1 MSPVSGSRQPSASAT
16 PTAAPRRESANPS
29 GWDRYLSVLERNR
42 IPVKQR
48 RWYVLRA
55 EAFINAVR
63 PTRMGEV
70 SVEQITTF
78 FPRYAREQRLDEWQY
93 RQTVDAVQLLLVDL
107 VHSSASREIDWDFW
121 KEAGKA
127 LDSAHPTVA
136 KALTPDEAVEA
147 QPRYARSSEQ
157 YPLLKSLAR
166 TLRSRRYSIRTEQS
180 YVDWA
185 HRFLLFTAGK
195 AESDLVQT
203 DVERFLAH
211 LAIERSVSAST
222 QNQALNAL
230 VFLFR
235 EVLERPLGEMR
246 FGRARRPPR
255 VPVVLTRDEVRAL
268 LDQLS
273 GTTALMARLMY
284 GTGMRLMEC
293 IRLRVGDLDF
303 GHRLLVVRDGK
314 GGKDRVVP
322 LPERLADP
330 LEAHLE
336 GVRRL
341 HEEDVEAGV
350 GDVQLPDALARK
362 APNAPRMWIW
372 QFVFP
377 SANLSKDPK
386 TGRVRRHHLHEAT
399 LQRAV
404 KQAAE
409 KAGIPK
415 RVNCHSM
422 RHSFATHLLE
432 AGYDIRTVQELLGHA
447 DVSTTM
453 IYTHVLNRPGL
464 VPVRSPVDSI

>member
-1 MSPVSGSRQPSASAT
+1 MAPDSRSSPAPASGRPGT
-16 PTAAPRRESANPS
+16 KPRRESASPS

-42 IPVKQR
+42 IPVNQR

-55 EAFINAVR
+55 EAFVDAVR

-70 SVEQITTF
+70 SAEQITTF
-78 FPRYAREQRLDEWQY
+78 FPRYARDQRLNEWQY
-93 RQTVDAVQLLLVDL
+93 RQTVDSVQLLLVDL
-107 VHSSASREIDWDFW
+107 AQSRAAREIDWDFW

-127 LDSAHPTVA
+127 LDGAHPTIA
-136 KALTPDEAVEA
+136 KGLTPDEAVEA
-147 QPRYARSSEQ
+147 QPRYARSTEQ
-157 YPLLKSLAR
+157 YPLLKGLAR
-166 TLRSRRYSIRTEQS
+166 TLRARRYAIRTEQS

-185 HRFLLFTAGK
+185 HRFLLFTASK
-195 AESDLVQT
+195 AEADLAEG

-211 LAIERSVSAST
+211 LATERSVSAST

-268 LDQLS
+268 LAQLV

-293 IRLRVGDLDF
+293 MRLRVGDVDF
-303 GHRLLVVRDGK
+303 GNRLVVVRDGK

-322 LPERLADP
+322 LPERLEAP
-330 LEAHLE
+330 LQGHLE

-341 HEEDVEAGV
+341 HEEDVQVGV

-362 APNAPRMWIW
+362 APNAPREWIW

-386 TGRVRRHHLHEAT
+386 TGLIRRHHLHEAT

-409 KAGIPK
+409 RAGIPK
-415 RVNCHSM
+415 RVNSHSL

-453 IYTHVLNRPGL
+453 IYTHVLNRPG
-464 VPVRSPVDSI
+464 VIPVRSPVDTI

>member
-1 MSPVSGSRQPSASAT
+1 MPPDSSSSPAPASGVPGIKPSRVSAS
-16 PTAAPRRESANPS
+16 PS
-29 GWDRYLSVLERNR
+29 GWDRYVSVLERNR
-42 IPVKQR
+42 IPVNQR

-55 EAFINAVR
+55 EAFVDAVR

-70 SVEQITTF
+70 SAEQITTF
-78 FPRYAREQRLDEWQY
+78 FPRYARDQRLNEWRY

-107 VHSSASREIDWDFW
+107 AESRAAREIDWDFW
-121 KEAGKA
+121 KEAGKS
-127 LDSAHPTVA
+127 LDSLHPTIA
-136 KALTPDEAVEA
+136 KGLTPDEAVEA
-147 QPRYARSSEQ
+147 QPRYARATEQ

-166 TLRSRRYSIRTEQS
+166 TLRARRYSIRTEQS

-185 HRFLLFTAGK
+185 HRFLLVTASK
-195 AESDLVQT
+195 AEADLAEG

-211 LAIERSVSAST
+211 LATERSVSAST

-268 LDQLS
+268 LAQLV

-293 IRLRVGDLDF
+293 MRLRVGDVDF
-303 GHRLLVVRDGK
+303 GNRLVVVRDGK

-322 LPERLADP
+322 LPERLETP
-330 LEAHLE
+330 LQGHLE

-341 HEEDVEAGV
+341 HEEDVRAGV

-362 APNAPRMWIW
+362 APNAPREWIW

-386 TGRVRRHHLHEAT
+386 TGLTRRHHLHEST

-409 KAGIPK
+409 RAGIPK
-415 RVNCHSM
+415 RVNSHCL

-432 AGYDIRTVQELLGHA
+432 AGYDIRTVQALLGHA

-453 IYTHVLNRPGL
+453 IYTHVLNRPGV
-464 VPVRSPVDSI
+464 VPVRSPVDLI